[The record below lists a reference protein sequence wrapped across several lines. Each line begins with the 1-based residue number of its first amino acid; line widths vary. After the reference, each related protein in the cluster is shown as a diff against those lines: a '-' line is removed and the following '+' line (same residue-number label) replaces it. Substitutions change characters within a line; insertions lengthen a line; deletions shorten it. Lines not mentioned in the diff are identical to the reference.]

1 MMDVSR
7 LLRIQA
13 RANRLANLRLHR
25 AMATLSQVDLEA
37 PRSSFFPSLLATL
50 NHILMV
56 DGYYIGALTGQ
67 ADIDRHWDNFVPAVS
82 LAALAELQARSD
94 EHLIDF
100 CDVQEDFTREVRLPR
115 GEGRVQRD
123 AVAFVLQH
131 LFSHQVHHRGQVHAM
146 LSSTIAAP
154 PQLDEFIMPSEAH
167 LRSSEMAALGWDDTL
182 VYGPRPYN

>member
-1 MMDVSR
+1 MDVSR
-7 LLRIQA
+7 LLRVEA
-13 RANRLANLRLHR
+13 RANRLANFRLHG
-25 AMATLSQVDLEA
+25 AMATLSQADLDA
-37 PRSSFFPSLLATL
+37 PRRSFFPSLTATL

-67 ADIDRHWDNFVPAVS
+67 PDIDRHWDNFVPAAS
-82 LAALAELQARSD
+82 LAELAERQARSD
-94 EHLIDF
+94 DHLITF
-100 CDVQEDFTREVRLPR
+100 CDAEEDLARPARLPR
-115 GEGRVQRD
+115 GGGHVQRD

-146 LSSTIAAP
+146 LSSTAAAP